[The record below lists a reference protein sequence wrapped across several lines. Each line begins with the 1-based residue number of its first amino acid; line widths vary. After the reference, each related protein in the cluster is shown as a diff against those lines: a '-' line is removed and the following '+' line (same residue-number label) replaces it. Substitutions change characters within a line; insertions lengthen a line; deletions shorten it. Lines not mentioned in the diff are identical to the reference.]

1 MFGLFSRKPKLPEVK
16 FKVYK
21 TEVAKYKSLTEY
33 VRDNGGREMLLGCFF
48 DDTQEELLK
57 LMMAS
62 KSSVNFTNFSSDE
75 YINYENRYTELIIA
89 ELHPLK
95 SRFYNVVN
103 HFEKCQSI
111 VCYTSLD
118 NPFFE
123 RMGGGRLTNL
133 MEKLGM
139 DEYEEISHPMVTKS
153 IIKAQE
159 KIESKIEVEQRAK
172 TFEEWVKINLP
183 EEY

>member
-1 MFGLFSRKPKLPEVK
+1 MFGLFSRKPKLPEVQ

-21 TEVAKYKSLTEY
+21 TEVAKYKALTEY
-33 VRDNGGREMLLGCFF
+33 VRDFGGKEMLLGCFF
-48 DDTQEELLK
+48 KDTQEELMK
-57 LMMAS
+57 LMQAS
-62 KSSVNFTNFSSDE
+62 KASVFFTNFGVHD
-75 YINYENRYTELIIA
+75 YINFENKYSELIIG

-103 HFEKCQSI
+103 HFEKSQSI

-123 RMGGGRLTNL
+123 RMGGGRLSIL

-139 DEYEEISHPMVTKS
+139 DEFEEISHPMVTKS

-159 KIESKIEVEQRAK
+159 KIESKIEVEQLAE